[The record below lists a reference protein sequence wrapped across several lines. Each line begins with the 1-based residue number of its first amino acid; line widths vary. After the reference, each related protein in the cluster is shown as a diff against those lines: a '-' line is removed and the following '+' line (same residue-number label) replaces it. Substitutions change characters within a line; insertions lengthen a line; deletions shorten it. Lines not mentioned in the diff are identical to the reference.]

1 MLSSAWPPDVPRSGA
16 LGVCRVASSSR
27 DRLAQVGPLSH
38 EVADATAAWR
48 WLTADPAE
56 VSSRP
61 SRADQAGLG
70 RRLRLH
76 MYGVVVVTFVN
87 PDRCRIGREDS
98 VESLCKMLHPRRRA
112 ERARS
117 AVKAR

>member
-1 MLSSAWPPDVPRSGA
+1 MFRWRARSRSAGRRG
-16 LGVCRVASSSR
+16 
-27 DRLAQVGPLSH
+27 
-38 EVADATAAWR
+38 
-48 WLTADPAE
+48 
-56 VSSRP
+56 
-61 SRADQAGLG
+61 ADQAGLR

-76 MYGVVVVTFVN
+76 VYGVVVVALTN

-98 VESLCKMLHPRRRA
+98 VESLCRMLHPRRRA